1 MSYQPLPVGVDNFE
15 KLITR
20 GYYYVD
26 KTMFIKEL
34 LDKKGDVSL
43 FTRPRRFG
51 KTLNISMLQYFFED
65 ARDYTG
71 EKIDNSSLFEGLG
84 IMGCGSMYLDHMGK
98 YPVISLS
105 LKSAKQEDFEQSF
118 AALAD
123 DIAEEFRRHE
133 YLLKSECMDTFMKER
148 YREIMSWKAGRTEYN
163 KSLKFLSECLYR
175 YYGRKVI
182 ILIDEYDV
190 PLESAHTNGYY
201 SQMVNFIRSLFESAL
216 KTNPYLEFAVMT
228 GCLRVSKES
237 IFTGMNNLEIISI
250 LNSNYDEYFGLTE
263 SEVRQMCENY
273 GLTAQFARIK
283 AWYDGYIFGEEHVY
297 NPWSMICYIKDL
309 LANSREYPASYW
321 ANTSSNSIVRE
332 LIRRADG
339 DVKAEIEGL
348 IGGKTIEKPIYEDI
362 TYSEIYESKDHLW
375 NFMFFTGYFRKAG
388 ERFEESSGQRYLS
401 LAIPNEEIRYI
412 FRNQVLNWFHEQ
424 VKERDRSRLFG
435 AIVSMDGDIVKE
447 EIEMML
453 KKTISFQDAYESFYH
468 GFLAGILY
476 GMEDYIVKSNREGGR
491 GRTDL
496 FIKPVSR
503 RKTAFVIEFKIAGSV
518 KSLAAKARE
527 ALRQIAEKEY
537 ERELLD
543 DGYDSIAWYGV
554 AFCGKDCEVEIK
566 GV

>member
-1 MSYQPLPVGVDNFE
+1 ML
-15 KLITR
+15 R
-20 GYYYVD
+20 R
-26 KTMFIKEL
+26 EL
-34 LDKKGDVSL
+34 
-43 FTRPRRFG
+43 
-51 KTLNISMLQYFFED
+51 
-65 ARDYTG
+65 AR
-71 EKIDNSSLFEGLG
+71 
-84 IMGCGSMYLDHMGK
+84 
-98 YPVISLS
+98 
-105 LKSAKQEDFEQSF
+105 
-118 AALAD
+118 
-123 DIAEEFRRHE
+123 EFRRHDFVLGRDGLTEREKERFLRLRDESASYEE
-133 YLLKSECMDTFMKER
+133 YLDALR
-148 YREIMSWKAGRTEYN
+148 
-163 KSLKFLSECLYR
+163 FLSDCLFR
-175 YYGRKVI
+175 VCCRKTVI
-182 ILIDEYDV
+182 LLDEYDV
-190 PLESAHTNGYY
+190 PLENAFFEGFYEEMLT
-201 SQMVNFIRSLFESAL
+201 FIRSLFESAL
-216 KTNPYLEFAVMT
+216 KTSGSLEFAVIT
-228 GCLRVSKES
+228 GCLRISRES
-237 IFTGMNNLEIISI
+237 IFTGMNNLDIISV
-250 LNSNYDEYFGLTE
+250 LSRSYGEYFGFTE
-263 SEVRQMCENY
+263 EEIVRICQDYRLEGKY
-273 GLTAQFARIK
+273 GTIK
-283 AWYDGYIFGEEHVY
+283 EWYDGYVFGNTNVY
-297 NPWSMICYIKDL
+297 NPWSVIQCI
-309 LANSREYPASYW
+309 REMSEDKNAVPSSYW

-348 IGGKTIEKPIYEDI
+348 IVGKTIEKPVHEDI
-362 TYSEIYESKDHLW
+362 TYSEIYESMDHLW

-447 EIEMML
+447 EIEMIL

-503 RKTAFVIEFKIAGSV
+503 RKTAFVIEFKIVGSV

-543 DGYDSIAWYGV
+543 DGYDSIAWYGI
-554 AFCGKDCEVEIK
+554 AFCGKDCEVEVK